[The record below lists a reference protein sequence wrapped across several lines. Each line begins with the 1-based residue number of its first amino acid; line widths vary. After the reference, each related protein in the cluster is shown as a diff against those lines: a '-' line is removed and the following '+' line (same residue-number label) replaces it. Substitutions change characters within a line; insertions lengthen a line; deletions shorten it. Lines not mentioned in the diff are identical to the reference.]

1 MPDVIQDISKVTLPD
16 GTTYNIKD
24 TEARSTMPMIA
35 VAQTPNDT
43 TFTLYITSPIVNGD
57 EVGY

>member
-16 GTTYNIKD
+16 GTTYNVKD

-43 TFTLYITSPIVNGD
+43 TLTLYITSPIVNGD
-57 EVGY
+57 EVDY

>member
-35 VAQTPNDT
+35 VAPTPNDT

-57 EVGY
+57 EVDY

>member
-1 MPDVIQDISKVTLPD
+1 MPDVIPDISKITLPD

-24 TEARSTMPMIA
+24 AEARSTMSMIA

-57 EVGY
+57 EVDY

>member
-1 MPDVIQDISKVTLPD
+1 MPDAIPNISKITLPD
-16 GTTYNIKD
+16 GTAYNIKD
-24 TEARSTMPMIA
+24 AEARSTMPMIA

-57 EVGY
+57 EADY